1 MKFSN
6 FFLIIETHLGHP
18 YDSWTTVKYVQY
30 NEYILYSYVEVQ
42 DFEVISSV
50 VDYLRLRFWLRGFND
65 IAYSKKFKLP
75 TRKSS
80 RNRNRIRNSISIT
93 MWGPRWISKVV
104 DKIGK

>member
-18 YDSWTTVKYVQY
+18 YDSWTTV
-30 NEYILYSYVEVQ
+30 NMYILYSYVEVQ

-80 RNRNRIRNSISIT
+80 RNRNRIRNSIT
-93 MWGPRWISKVV
+93 MTKRGPR
-104 DKIGK
+104 